1 MNVTAVTI
9 PQLFYDFI
17 ARVIP
22 GFFLSALFLL
32 FFPVL
37 SEDYLPE
44 AFTASD
50 NFISSFFKAAGY
62 LIICYI
68 IGWILEG
75 YRVKSRSKILK
86 KEHEAKLDPDEI
98 PLRKMYQKIRNTYE
112 KVGYRIIKLRA
123 EARMHEANRMA
134 AYLVAILC
142 FVFFIIAIFQK
153 GFQ

>member
-75 YRVKSRSKILK
+75 YRIKRRSKIVK
-86 KEHEAKLDPDEI
+86 KDHETKLNPDEI
-98 PLRKMYQKIRNTYE
+98 PLRKI
-112 KVGYRIIKLRA
+112 
-123 EARMHEANRMA
+123 
-134 AYLVAILC
+134 
-142 FVFFIIAIFQK
+142 
-153 GFQ
+153 